1 MSVPSAPSAPPV
13 PRVDLQLVLTR
24 PSGEARTVDLATRAL
39 VVAVVPPPRWGRE
52 AEVLAGVAAAAE
64 AGADVV
70 EVPADPRLLG
80 PAAAQGDSPV
90 TAQVETAA
98 AARAALAAG
107 ASFVL
112 VPHDHLDDVVG
123 PAAGDDDDDPA
134 ASLPTNGRAPRPGA
148 AADPSAPGRV
158 VTVVATARA
167 GRDAVAAE
175 PTRPVALDVTV
186 LSGADAVS
194 EESLALAVGV
204 RLVRTLDVRRTR
216 RVVEVM
222 AHLLEARR

>member
-52 AEVLAGVAAAAE
+52 AEVLAGVAAAAD

-112 VPHDHLDDVVG
+112 VSHDHLDDVVASA
-123 PAAGDDDDDPA
+123 PDDDDRT
-134 ASLPTNGRAPRPGA
+134 ASRPTNGRAPRPGA

-204 RLVRTLDVRRTR
+204 RLVRTGDVRRTR

>member
-1 MSVPSAPSAPPV
+1 
-13 PRVDLQLVLTR
+13 VDLQLVLTR

-98 AARAALAAG
+98 AARTALAAG

-123 PAAGDDDDDPA
+123 SAPDDDDPA

-175 PTRPVALDVTV
+175 PTRPVALDVAA

>member
-98 AARAALAAG
+98 AARTALAAG

-123 PAAGDDDDDPA
+123 SAPDDDDPA

-175 PTRPVALDVTV
+175 PTRPVALDVAA

>member
-98 AARAALAAG
+98 AARTALAAG
-107 ASFVL
+107 ASFVV

-175 PTRPVALDVTV
+175 PTRPVALDVAA

>member
-123 PAAGDDDDDPA
+123 SAPDDDDDPV
-134 ASLPTNGRAPRPGA
+134 ASLPTNGHALRPGGT
-148 AADPSAPGRV
+148 ADPSAPGRV

-204 RLVRTLDVRRTR
+204 RLVRTGDVRRTR

>member
-112 VPHDHLDDVVG
+112 VPHDRLDDVVG
-123 PAAGDDDDDPA
+123 SAPDDDPT
-134 ASLPTNGRAPRPGA
+134 ASGPTNGRAPRPGA

-175 PTRPVALDVTV
+175 PTRPVALDVAA

-204 RLVRTLDVRRTR
+204 RLVRTGDVRRTR